1 MIHRLVSL
9 SLLAALAITPAAA
22 QDVVEVTFSGKRTA
36 KAVQKTLDGGQWV
49 NDLAQ
54 LKAEAA
60 AKSKLVVWVQIVGE
74 LDEGL

>member
-9 SLLAALAITPAAA
+9 SLLVALAAPPAVA
-22 QDVVEVTFSGKRTA
+22 QDVVEVTLSGKRTA
-36 KAVQKTLDGGQWV
+36 KAIQKTLDGGRWM
-49 NDLAQ
+49 NDLSA

-60 AKSKLVVWVQIVGE
+60 SKGKLVVWVHVVGE